1 MGRPQGLPGC
11 MDKEPLHYYPY
22 PKCSICDFYDPDSE
36 GGKEPCPYWEDSCER
51 ALVAPVESC
60 NTEEE
65 WLSKVAESLRREGY
79 SLSERTLKRLWVRA
93 NTAVTSMGDIFWD
106 ADKYEQC
113 MYCHLFDEGCPNSQR
128 GNPADAGKCPK
139 LWYGSAPGRRM
150 LTRAAVPV
158 FEALIAAA
166 VGPRRLEYVKVVSR
180 EDNQEAA
187 WAVLLDNRVIALDSV
202 NGSDF
207 DSMTCEDI
215 ARNLVGALRTQLN
228 TVTLYCSDGDE
239 YDVLDSYVSG
249 RARDGQGG

>member
-1 MGRPQGLPGC
+1 
-11 MDKEPLHYYPY
+11 
-22 PKCSICDFYDPDSE
+22 
-36 GGKEPCPYWEDSCER
+36 
-51 ALVAPVESC
+51 
-60 NTEEE
+60 
-65 WLSKVAESLRREGY
+65 
-79 SLSERTLKRLWVRA
+79 
-93 NTAVTSMGDIFWD
+93 
-106 ADKYEQC
+106 
-113 MYCHLFDEGCPNSQR
+113 
-128 GNPADAGKCPK
+128 
-139 LWYGSAPGRRM
+139 M

-187 WAVLLDNRVIALDSV
+187 WAVLLDNRVTALDSV